1 MLSFQTD
8 KAEHAIMDI
17 QQCISYQKNRDASF
31 VDACYLAK
39 LKKNYDEVSLNAPV
53 CPGQSYGRGP
63 GEQPPLQLMDLSN
76 LQSTYKIF
84 FSVHSIPTCGEY
96 SFFLVFCINFLKYIF
111 TITYSFTIQFRYRDD
126 ELLLCQ
132 EVVVE
137 NMDE

>member
-1 MLSFQTD
+1 MLLLLM
-8 KAEHAIMDI
+8 HVIWL
-17 QQCISYQKNRDASF
+17 N
-31 VDACYLAK
+31 
-39 LKKNYDEVSLNAPV
+39 LKKIMTRCHWTPQCV
-53 CPGQSYGRGP
+53 QGRATAGGP

-76 LQSTYKIF
+76 LQSTHKIF

-111 TITYSFTIQFRYRDD
+111 TITYSFTIQFRYWDD

-137 NMDE
+137 NMDEWYKNCRYGIWLSMRQRPTK